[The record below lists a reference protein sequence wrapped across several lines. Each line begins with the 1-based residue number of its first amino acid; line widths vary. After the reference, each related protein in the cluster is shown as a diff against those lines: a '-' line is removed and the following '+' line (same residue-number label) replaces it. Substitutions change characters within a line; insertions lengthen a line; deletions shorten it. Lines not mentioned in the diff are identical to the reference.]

1 MGVERGTGMSKQRAR
16 AVVACAITSIT
27 LVAAACVPPPAPAK
41 QNWAFRGTQVT
52 VNESQDCLLPRIPN
66 PFGADPCTNFDETD
80 ETYVLSIGFR
90 VKVGVGGSA
99 QTWVAG
105 SRDNTTS
112 VDEGDTAA
120 LTGAGQNAVTFNDVA
135 PLDVVDVITGNG
147 DLEVVGVYSWASE
160 RDTIG
165 NGLAADGVANILR
178 DALNDTVAEGSIP
191 SDLGILLDLIL
202 DNIGEALGILVQNIP
217 TLGLGDDIL
226 GGGLY
231 IGVGAKGE
239 LANIINAAIPNV
251 NFSFSI
257 PIADIPPDI
266 QRGGIFTMKST
277 TTFTG
282 QLFDGSCLIPQ
293 CGKHTY
299 NFEVV
304 KL

>member
-1 MGVERGTGMSKQRAR
+1 MKKFLSRGVLSGIVLSTALL
-16 AVVACAITSIT
+16 ATAC
-27 LVAAACVPPPAPAK
+27 PPPTPPAA

-52 VNESQDCLLPRIPN
+52 VNESQDCLLPRLPN
-66 PFGADPCTNFDETD
+66 PFGADPCTSFDETD

-90 VKVGVGGSA
+90 VKVGVANSA

-112 VDEGDTAA
+112 VSEGNTSA
-120 LTGAGQNAVTFNDVA
+120 LTGAGQNPVNFTGVR
-135 PLDVVDVITGNG
+135 PLDVIDVITQNG
-147 DLEVVGVYSWASE
+147 QLEVIGVYSWASE

-165 NGLAADGVANILR
+165 NGTAANGVANLFK
-178 DALNDTVAEGSIP
+178 DALNQTVAAGSIP
-191 SDLGILLDLIL
+191 SDLGVLLDLIL
-202 DNIGEALGILVQNIP
+202 DNIGSALGILVQNLP
-217 TLGLGDDIL
+217 TFGLGDDVL

-231 IGVGAKGE
+231 IGIGAKGE
-239 LANIINAAIPNV
+239 LANIVNSAIPGVSFN
-251 NFSFSI
+251 FSI

-266 QRGGIFTMKST
+266 QRGGIFTLGANKQ
-277 TTFTG
+277 FNG